1 MAFAELATPD
11 GRMEDRT
18 RVGETERRYR
28 RPAWFVRGQTPAVGR
43 PDSRHGRISRSAM
56 KAAVIDHYGS
66 NDVVRIAEVA
76 VPTTG
81 PTDLLVRVRA
91 ASVNPL
97 DVKTRRG
104 EVKVL
109 LKYRFP
115 LVLGNDLAGEVVDLG
130 AQVTRFRKGDVV
142 YARLDAERIGA
153 FAEYAVVR
161 EGAAALKPTNVTCE
175 EAASLPL
182 VALTAWQALV
192 EIGKLRAGQ
201 RALIHAGSG
210 GVGTVAIQLARH
222 LGATVFTTVGRRNVD
237 LVKRLGADVAID
249 YRSERF
255 EDVARDCDVVLDSAG
270 GDTLV
275 RSFECVRPGGVVV
288 SIGGTPSAAFARRR
302 GLNPLLVLALGI
314 MSRKATTA
322 ASRHGARYE
331 YLFMRADGDQLREIT
346 RLVEAGAITPLVDR
360 TFPLAQV
367 REALMYSEAGRAT
380 GKVVVEVA

>member
-1 MAFAELATPD
+1 
-11 GRMEDRT
+11 
-18 RVGETERRYR
+18 
-28 RPAWFVRGQTPAVGR
+28 
-43 PDSRHGRISRSAM
+43 M
-56 KAAVIDHYGS
+56 KAAVIDRYGS
-66 NDVVRIAEVA
+66 NDLVRVADVA
-76 VPTTG
+76 VPTVG

-91 ASVNPL
+91 AGVNPL

-115 LVLGNDLAGEVVDLG
+115 LVLGSDLAGEVVDLG
-130 AQVTRFRKGDVV
+130 ARVTRFRNGDAV
-142 YARLDAERIGA
+142 YSRLDAERIGA

-161 EGAAALKPTNVTCE
+161 DGAAALKPANVTFE

-192 EIGKLRAGQ
+192 EIGELRAGQ

-210 GVGTVAIQLARH
+210 GVGSVAIQLARH
-222 LGATVFTTVGRRNVD
+222 LGAAVFTTVGRRNMD

-255 EDVARDCDVVLDSAG
+255 EDVARECDVVLDSAG

-288 SIGGTPSAAFARRR
+288 SIGGTPSAAFARRW

-314 MSRKATTA
+314 MSRKSTTA
-322 ASRHGARYE
+322 ARRRGARYE

-346 RLVEAGAITPLVDR
+346 RLVEAGAIAPLVDR

-367 REALMYSEAGRAT
+367 RDALAYSETGRAT